1 VKLVIFGATG
11 RTGRPL
17 VAQALAAGH
26 EVTVFVRDPAKIS
39 VSHERLRTVQG
50 DIRDADRVE
59 AAVQGQDA
67 VLSVLGRTRG
77 SASDVLT
84 VGATNIVS
92 AMKKNG
98 VRRLVSLV
106 GAGVRD
112 PHDLP
117 PSVGSRVTTRLLKLL
132 AGNVLAD
139 ARQHADLVRRSGL
152 DWSLVRPPR
161 LTQARRTG
169 RYRAGYLQL
178 GVRDTVAR
186 ADVAA
191 FMLKLAT
198 GGDFVHE
205 APMISSYA
213 KAS

>member
-1 VKLVIFGATG
+1 MRLVVFGATG

-17 VAQALAAGH
+17 VAQALAGGH
-26 EVTVFVRDPAKIS
+26 EVTVFVRDPAKLS

-50 DIRDADRVE
+50 DIRDAESVE
-59 AAVQGQDA
+59 AAVRGQDA

-77 SASDVLT
+77 SASDVMT
-84 VGATNIVS
+84 VGATNILS
-92 AMKKNG
+92 AMKKHS

-117 PSVGSRVTTRLLKLL
+117 PSVGGRVMTTLLRLL
-132 AGNVLAD
+132 ARGVLDD
-139 ARQHADLVRRSGL
+139 ARQHADLVRRSSL
-152 DWSLVRPPR
+152 DWTLVRSPR
-161 LTQARRTG
+161 LTQGRRTG
-169 RYRAGYLQL
+169 SYRAGYLQF
-178 GVRDTVAR
+178 GPRETVSR
-186 ADVAA
+186 ADVAS

-205 APMISSYA
+205 APMIGSYT
-213 KAS
+213 KER